1 MLCNLMVVVGMFSI
15 YFIHGVEA
23 EIEKEI
29 EKEHVLDILKEL
41 VVQKGFLGEGG
52 IINGPEYLAAREK
65 GVAILPELTD
75 RMSKEADDM
84 TIRIYLL
91 LFKYITY
98 FFPYVY
104 SNTTD
109 EMLGQNYYDPNTD
122 DLPFLHRSLYEH
134 KDLRYE
140 RNELLD
146 WWKNIRKTI
155 SFPDHLKRMRLLIQ
169 SANGDATN
177 FTWDDYRAYSRVFI
191 NYGIYNLPAY
201 VTLIKEDN
209 NALAFL
215 ELLKVSAHPIYVQGK
230 MSGNPL
236 ENLIQIVN
244 AYPAHEIRVAIT
256 IAWWESEAEKYSQ
269 LPELFSALSQAFE
282 GR

>member
-1 MLCNLMVVVGMFSI
+1 MLSKTMIFVGMLSI
-15 YFIHGVEA
+15 AFFQGIEA
-23 EIEKEI
+23 RTENEIEQ
-29 EKEHVLDILKEL
+29 EHVLDILKEV
-41 VVQKGFLGEGG
+41 VVQKGHMGEGA
-52 IINGPEYLAAREK
+52 IVNSPEYLAAREK
-65 GVAILPELTD
+65 GVAILPELAD
-75 RMSKEADDM
+75 RLSSSEDEM

-91 LFKYITY
+91 LFKYITH
-98 FFPYVY
+98 FHPYVY

-109 EMLGQNYYDPNTD
+109 EILGQNYYDPNTD

-134 KDLRYE
+134 KELRRE
-140 RNELLD
+140 RDDLLD

-169 SANGDATN
+169 SANGDAAD
-177 FTWDDYRAYSRVFI
+177 FTWDTYRAFSRAFK
-191 NYGIYNLPAY
+191 NYGIYNVPAY

-215 ELLKVSAHPIYVQGK
+215 EFLKVSSHPIYQQGK

-236 ENLIQIVN
+236 ENLQQIANV
-244 AYPAHEIRVAIT
+244 YPSHEKRVAIA
-256 IAWWESEAEKYSQ
+256 IAWWESEAEKFNQ
-269 LPELFSALSQAFE
+269 LPELLSALRQAFD

>member
-29 EKEHVLDILKEL
+29 EQEHVLDILKE
-41 VVQKGFLGEGG
+41 VVAEKSFIGVGG

-75 RMSKEADDM
+75 RLSKEEDDM

-109 EMLGQNYYDPNTD
+109 EILGQNYYDPNTD

-134 KDLRYE
+134 KELRRE
-140 RNELLD
+140 RDDLLD

-201 VTLIKEDN
+201 VTVIKEDN

-230 MSGNPL
+230 MSANPL
-236 ENLIQIVN
+236 ENLVKIVN
-244 AYPAHEIRVAIT
+244 TYPSHEKRLAIA
-256 IAWWESEAEKYSQ
+256 IAWWESEAEKFAQ
-269 LPELFSALSQAFE
+269 LPELFNALNHAFE